1 VQIAVAAT
9 PDVALPT
16 LEALLK
22 SEHDLVSVITQPDR
36 PAGRGLALKESP
48 VAIWAKDRGISVR
61 KPVDQ
66 EELKLEVSDI
76 DLVITIGFGVIIKE
90 EILNLPTHGFI
101 NLHFSLLPRWRG
113 AAPVQRAIEAG
124 DEVTGVTVF
133 KLDKGMDTGPIYR
146 QKEIAMPHQ
155 ATTDSLL
162 RDLSV
167 VGAPVVL
174 DAISA
179 IEANELP
186 VIQSLDGASRAE
198 KLSKDEARI
207 DWNDPAKQIERKI
220 RAFYPAP
227 GAWTTFRDEAIKIES
242 AKAGEAKAGLPGE
255 IFLEGKDL
263 FIYTSEGS
271 LQILKVKPS
280 GKASMD
286 AISWINGARIE
297 QHERFI

>member
-9 PDVALPT
+9 PEVALPT
-16 LEALLK
+16 LEALLE
-22 SEHDLVSVITQPDR
+22 SEHDLVLVITQPDR

-48 VAIWAKDRGISVR
+48 VAIWAKDRAISVS
-61 KPVDQ
+61 KPIDQ
-66 EELKLEVSDI
+66 AALKLAVADV

-101 NLHFSLLPRWRG
+101 NLHFSLLPKWRG

-124 DEVTGVTVF
+124 DQITGVTVF

-146 QKEIAMPHQ
+146 QKEMAMPHQ

-162 RDLSV
+162 QELAL
-167 VGAPVVL
+167 VGAPIVL
-174 DAISA
+174 DAIRA

-186 VIQSLDGASRAE
+186 VIQSVNGASRAE
-198 KLSKDEARI
+198 KLSKDEGRI
-207 DWNDPAKQIERKI
+207 NWNDPAMHIERKI

-242 AKAGEAKAGLPGE
+242 ANAGEVKAGLAGE
-255 IFLEGKDL
+255 ILLEGRDL
-263 FIYTSEGS
+263 FVSTSAGS
-271 LQILKVKPS
+271 LQILKVKPA

>member
-1 VQIAVAAT
+1 MQIAVAAT
-9 PDVALPT
+9 PEVALPT

-36 PAGRGLALKESP
+36 PAGRGLSLKESP

-66 EELKLEVSDI
+66 EELKLAVSDI

-101 NLHFSLLPRWRG
+101 NLHFSLLPKWRG

-155 ATTDSLL
+155 ATTESLL
-162 RDLSV
+162 QDLAV

-179 IEANELP
+179 IGANELP
-186 VIQSLDGASRAE
+186 VIQSVDGASRAD

-207 DWNDPAKQIERKI
+207 DWQAASFNIERKI

-227 GAWTTFRDEAIKIES
+227 GAWTTFREEALKIES
-242 AKAGEAKAGLPGE
+242 ADVSDEKTGQPGE
-255 IFLEGKDL
+255 ILLVGKEL
-263 FIYTSEGS
+263 FVSTAEGS
-271 LQILKVKPS
+271 LKILSVKPA

-297 QHERFI
+297 QNERFI

>member
-1 VQIAVAAT
+1 MQIAVAAT
-9 PDVALPT
+9 PEVALPT

-22 SEHDLVSVITQPDR
+22 SEHNLVSVITQPDR
-36 PAGRGLALKESP
+36 PAGRGLSLKESP

-61 KPVDQ
+61 KLVDQ
-66 EELKLEVSDI
+66 EELKLAVSDI

-101 NLHFSLLPRWRG
+101 NLHFSLLPKWRG

-146 QKEIAMPHQ
+146 QKVIAMPHQ
-155 ATTDSLL
+155 ATTESLL
-162 RDLSV
+162 QDLAV

-174 DAISA
+174 DAINA

-186 VIQSLDGASRAE
+186 VIQSVDGASRAD

-207 DWNDPAKQIERKI
+207 DWQDASFNIERKI

-227 GAWTTFRDEAIKIES
+227 GAWTTFREEALKIES
-242 AKAGEAKAGLPGE
+242 ADVSDEKTGQPGE
-255 IFLEGKDL
+255 ILLVGKEL
-263 FIYTSEGS
+263 FVSTAEGS
-271 LQILKVKPS
+271 LKILSVKPA

-297 QHERFI
+297 QNERFI

>member
-1 VQIAVAAT
+1 MQIAVAAT
-9 PDVALPT
+9 PEVALPT

-22 SEHDLVSVITQPDR
+22 SEHNLVSVITQPDR
-36 PAGRGLALKESP
+36 PAGRGLSLKESP

-66 EELKLEVSDI
+66 EELKLAVSDI

-90 EILNLPTHGFI
+90 EILNLPKHGFI
-101 NLHFSLLPRWRG
+101 NLHFSLLPKWRG

-124 DEVTGVTVF
+124 DQITGVTVF

-155 ATTDSLL
+155 ATTESLL
-162 RDLSV
+162 QDLAV

-179 IEANELP
+179 IEANDLP
-186 VIQSLDGASRAE
+186 VIQSVDGASRAD

-207 DWNDPAKQIERKI
+207 NWQDASFNIERKI

-227 GAWTTFRDEAIKIES
+227 GAWTTFREEALKIES
-242 AKAGEAKAGLPGE
+242 ADVSDEKTGQPGE
-255 IFLEGKDL
+255 ILLVGKEL
-263 FIYTSEGS
+263 FVSTAKGS
-271 LQILKVKPS
+271 LKILSVKPA

-286 AISWINGARIE
+286 AVSWINGARIE
-297 QHERFI
+297 LHERFI

>member
-1 VQIAVAAT
+1 MQIAVAAT
-9 PDVALPT
+9 PEVALPT
-16 LEALLK
+16 LEALLD

-48 VAIWAKDRGISVR
+48 VAIWAKDRGISVS

-66 EELKLEVSDI
+66 AELKLAVSDI

-90 EILNLPTHGFI
+90 EILNLPKHGII
-101 NLHFSLLPRWRG
+101 NLHFSLLPKWRG

-124 DEVTGVTVF
+124 DEKTGVTIF

-146 QKEIAMPHQ
+146 QKEIDMPSQ
-155 ATTDSLL
+155 ATTESLL
-162 RDLSV
+162 QELAEL
-167 VGAPVVL
+167 GAPVVL

-179 IEANELP
+179 IESNEAPL
-186 VIQSLDGASRAE
+186 IQSIAGASRAE
-198 KLSKDEARI
+198 KLSKDEGRI
-207 DWNDPAKQIERKI
+207 DWHLPATKIERKI

-242 AKAGEAKAGLPGE
+242 ARASEAKFGLPGE
-255 IFLEGKDL
+255 IFLQGKDL
-263 FIYTSEGS
+263 FVSTSEGS
-271 LQILKVKPS
+271 LQILKVKPA

-286 AISWINGARIE
+286 TISWINGARIE
-297 QHERFI
+297 QDERFK

>member
-9 PDVALPT
+9 PEVALPT

-36 PAGRGLALKESP
+36 PAGRGLSLKESP

-66 EELKLEVSDI
+66 EELKLAVSDI

-101 NLHFSLLPRWRG
+101 NLHFSLLPKWRG

-146 QKEIAMPHQ
+146 QKEIAMPHK

-162 RDLSV
+162 QNLAV

-179 IEANELP
+179 IAANELP
-186 VIQSLDGASRAE
+186 VIQSVDGASRAD

-207 DWNDPAKQIERKI
+207 DWQDASFNIERKI
-220 RAFYPAP
+220 RAFFPAP
-227 GAWTTFRDEAIKIES
+227 GAWTTFRAEALKIES
-242 AKAGEAKAGLPGE
+242 SDVSDEKTGQPGE
-255 IFLEGKDL
+255 ILLVGKEL
-263 FIYTSEGS
+263 FVSTAEGS
-271 LQILKVKPS
+271 LKILSVKPA

>member
-9 PDVALPT
+9 PEVALAT

-36 PAGRGLALKESP
+36 PAGRGLSLKESP

-66 EELKLEVSDI
+66 EELKLAVSDI

-101 NLHFSLLPRWRG
+101 NLHFSLLPKWRG

-162 RDLSV
+162 QDLAV

-186 VIQSLDGASRAE
+186 LIQSLDGASRAD

-207 DWNDPAKQIERKI
+207 DWQDASFNIERKI

-227 GAWTTFRDEAIKIES
+227 GAWTTFREEALKIES
-242 AKAGEAKAGLPGE
+242 AKAGETKAGLPGE

-263 FIYTSEGS
+263 FISTSEGS
-271 LQILKVKPS
+271 LQILKVKPA

-286 AISWINGARIE
+286 AFSWINGARIE
-297 QHERFI
+297 LHERFI

>member
-9 PDVALPT
+9 PEVALPT

-22 SEHDLVSVITQPDR
+22 SDHDLVSVITQPDR
-36 PAGRGLALKESP
+36 PAGRGLALRQSP
-48 VAIWAKDRGISVR
+48 VAIWAKDHGISLC
-61 KPVDQ
+61 KPNDQ
-66 EELKLEVSDI
+66 AELKLAVSDV

-90 EILNLPTHGFI
+90 EILNLPKHGFI
-101 NLHFSLLPRWRG
+101 NLHFSLLPKWRG

-124 DEVTGVTVF
+124 DQITGVTVF
-133 KLDKGMDTGPIYR
+133 QLDKGMDTGPIYR

-162 RDLSV
+162 QVLAV
-167 VGAPVVL
+167 IGAPVVL
-174 DAISA
+174 DAIGA

-186 VIQSLDGASRAE
+186 VIQSAIGASRAV

-207 DWNDPAKQIERKI
+207 NWTDPAKQIERKI
-220 RAFYPAP
+220 RAFNPSP
-227 GAWTTFRDEAIKIES
+227 GAWTTFRDEVIKIES
-242 AKAGEAKAGLPGE
+242 ANTGESRQGLTGE
-255 IFLEGKDL
+255 ILLEAKDL
-263 FIYTSEGS
+263 FVVTAEGS
-271 LQILKVKPS
+271 IQILRVKPA

>member
-1 VQIAVAAT
+1 MQIAVAAT
-9 PDVALPT
+9 PEVALPT
-16 LEALLK
+16 LEALLG
-22 SEHDLVSVITQPDR
+22 SDHDLFSVITQPDR
-36 PAGRGLALKESP
+36 PAGRGLSLKESP
-48 VAIWAKDRGISVR
+48 VAIWAKDRGISVS
-61 KPVDQ
+61 KPIDQ
-66 EELKLEVSDI
+66 EELKLAVADI
-76 DLVITIGFGVIIKE
+76 DLVITIGFGVIIEE

-101 NLHFSLLPRWRG
+101 NLHFSLLPKWRG
-113 AAPVQRAIEAG
+113 AAPVQRAIAAG
-124 DEVTGVTVF
+124 DQITGVTVF

-146 QKEIAMPHQ
+146 KKEIAMPHQ

-162 RDLSV
+162 QDLAV

-179 IEANELP
+179 IEANEAP
-186 VIQSLDGASRAE
+186 VIQSLDGASRAD
-198 KLSKDEARI
+198 KLSKEEARI
-207 DWNDPAKQIERKI
+207 DWQDASFNIERKI

-242 AKAGEAKAGLPGE
+242 ANTGEAMAGLPGE

-263 FIYTSEGS
+263 FVSTPEGS
-271 LQILKVKPS
+271 LQILKVKPA

>member
-1 VQIAVAAT
+1 MQIAVAAT
-9 PDVALPT
+9 PEVALPT

-22 SEHDLVSVITQPDR
+22 SEHNLVSVITQPDR
-36 PAGRGLALKESP
+36 PAGRGLSLKESP

-61 KPVDQ
+61 KLVDQ
-66 EELKLEVSDI
+66 EELKLAIAGV

-101 NLHFSLLPRWRG
+101 NLHFSLLPKWRG

-146 QKEIAMPHQ
+146 KKEIAMPHQ

-162 RDLSV
+162 QDLAV

-186 VIQSLDGASRAE
+186 LIQSLDGASRAD

-207 DWNDPAKQIERKI
+207 DWQDASFNIERKI

-227 GAWTTFRDEAIKIES
+227 GAWTTFREEALKIES
-242 AKAGEAKAGLPGE
+242 ADVSDDKTGQPGE
-255 IFLEGKDL
+255 ILLVGKEL
-263 FIYTSEGS
+263 FVSTAEGS
-271 LQILKVKPS
+271 LKILSVKPA

-286 AISWINGARIE
+286 AFSWINGARIE
-297 QHERFI
+297 QNERFI

>member
-1 VQIAVAAT
+1 MQIAVAAT
-9 PDVALPT
+9 PEVALPT

-36 PAGRGLALKESP
+36 PAGRGLSLKESP

-66 EELKLEVSDI
+66 EELKLAVSDM

-162 RDLSV
+162 NDLAI

-179 IEANELP
+179 IEAKELP
-186 VIQSLDGASRAE
+186 VIQSVNGASRAE

-207 DWNDPAKQIERKI
+207 DWQDASLNIERKI

-227 GAWTTFRDEAIKIES
+227 GAWTTFRDEAIKVES
-242 AKAGEAKAGLPGE
+242 AKAGEPKAGLPGE
-255 IFLEGKDL
+255 ISLEGKDL
-263 FIYTSEGS
+263 FVATAERS
-271 LQILKVKPS
+271 LQILRVKPA

-286 AISWINGARIE
+286 VISWINGARIE

>member
-9 PDVALPT
+9 PEVALPT
-16 LEALLK
+16 LEALLD

-48 VAIWAKDRGISVR
+48 VAIWAKDRGISVS

-66 EELKLEVSDI
+66 AELKLAVSDI

-90 EILNLPTHGFI
+90 EILNLPKHGII
-101 NLHFSLLPRWRG
+101 NLHFSLLPKWRG

-124 DEVTGVTVF
+124 DEKTGVTVF

-146 QKEIAMPHQ
+146 QKEIDMPSQ
-155 ATTDSLL
+155 ATTESLL
-162 RDLSV
+162 QELAEL
-167 VGAPVVL
+167 GAPVVL

-179 IEANELP
+179 IESNEAPL
-186 VIQSLDGASRAE
+186 IQSIAGASRAE
-198 KLSKDEARI
+198 KLSKDEGRI
-207 DWNDPAKQIERKI
+207 DWHLPATKIERKI
-220 RAFYPAP
+220 RAFYPSP

-242 AKAGEAKAGLPGE
+242 ARASEAKFGLPGE
-255 IFLEGKDL
+255 IFLQGKDL
-263 FIYTSEGS
+263 FVSTSEGS
-271 LQILKVKPS
+271 LQILKVKPA

-286 AISWINGARIE
+286 TISWINGARIE
-297 QHERFI
+297 QDERFK

>member
-1 VQIAVAAT
+1 MQIAVAAT
-9 PDVALPT
+9 PEVALPT
-16 LEALLK
+16 LEALLE
-22 SEHDLVSVITQPDR
+22 SGYDLVSVITQPDK

-48 VAIWAKDRGISVR
+48 VAIWAKDRGISVS
-61 KPVDQ
+61 KPIDQ
-66 EELKLEVSDI
+66 SELKLAVADV

-90 EILNLPTHGFI
+90 EILNLPTHGFL
-101 NLHFSLLPRWRG
+101 NLHFSLLPKWRG

-155 ATTDSLL
+155 ATTESLL
-162 RDLSV
+162 QDLAK

-174 DAISA
+174 DAITA
-179 IEANELP
+179 IEANEAP
-186 VIQSLDGASRAE
+186 VIQSVDGASRAE
-198 KLSKDEARI
+198 KLSKDEGRI
-207 DWNDPAKQIERKI
+207 NWQDASLNIERRI

-227 GAWTTFRDEAIKIES
+227 GAWTTFREGALKIES
-242 AKAGEAKAGLPGE
+242 AMARETKAGLPGE
-255 IFLEGKDL
+255 ISLEGKEL
-263 FIYTSEGS
+263 FVSTTEGS
-271 LQILKVKPS
+271 LQILKVKPA

-297 QHERFI
+297 LHERFI

>member
-9 PDVALPT
+9 PEVALPT

-36 PAGRGLALKESP
+36 PAGRGLSLKESP
-48 VAIWAKDRGISVR
+48 VAIWAKDRGISVS

-66 EELKLEVSDI
+66 AELKLAVADI

-90 EILNLPTHGFI
+90 EILDLPKHGFI
-101 NLHFSLLPRWRG
+101 NLHFSLLPKWRG
-113 AAPVQRAIEAG
+113 AAPVQRSIEAG
-124 DEVTGVTVF
+124 DQITGVTVF

-155 ATTDSLL
+155 ATAESLL
-162 RDLSV
+162 QNLSM

-174 DAISA
+174 DVITAIK
-179 IEANELP
+179 ANEAP
-186 VIQSLDGASRAE
+186 VIQSVDGASRAD
-198 KLSKDEARI
+198 KVSKDEGRI
-207 DWNDPAKQIERKI
+207 DWQDASLNIERKI

-227 GAWTTFRDEAIKIES
+227 GAWTTFREEVLKIES
-242 AKAGEAKAGLPGE
+242 ADVSDEKTGQPGE
-255 IFLEGKDL
+255 ILLVGKEL
-263 FIYTSEGS
+263 FVSTSEGS
-271 LQILKVKPS
+271 LQILKVKPA

>member
-1 VQIAVAAT
+1 MQIAVAAT
-9 PDVALPT
+9 PEVALPT
-16 LEALLK
+16 LESLLE
-22 SEHDLVSVITQPDR
+22 SEHNLVSVITQPDR
-36 PAGRGLALKESP
+36 PAGRGLALRQSP
-48 VAIWAKDRGISVR
+48 VAIWAKDRGISVS
-61 KPVDQ
+61 KPIDQ
-66 EELKLEVSDI
+66 AELKLAVADV

-101 NLHFSLLPRWRG
+101 NLHFSLLPKWRG

-124 DEVTGVTVF
+124 DEITGVTVF

-162 RDLSV
+162 QDLAV

-174 DAISA
+174 DAINA

-186 VIQSLDGASRAE
+186 VIQSVDGASRAE
-198 KLSKDEARI
+198 KLSKEEARI
-207 DWNDPAKQIERKI
+207 EWNDPAIQIERKI

-227 GAWTTFRDEAIKIES
+227 GAWTTFRDEAVKIES
-242 AKAGEAKAGLPGE
+242 ANLGEAKSGLPGE

-263 FIYTSEGS
+263 FVATGEGS
-271 LQILKVKPS
+271 LQILRVKPA

-286 AISWINGARIE
+286 VVSWTNGARIE

>member
-1 VQIAVAAT
+1 MQIAVAAT
-9 PDVALPT
+9 PEVALPT

-36 PAGRGLALKESP
+36 PAGRGLSLKESP

-66 EELKLEVSDI
+66 EELKLAVSDI

-101 NLHFSLLPRWRG
+101 NLHFSLLPKWRG

-146 QKEIAMPHQ
+146 KKEIAMPHQ

-162 RDLSV
+162 RDLAV

-174 DAISA
+174 DAIRA

-186 VIQSLDGASRAE
+186 VNQSVDGASRAD

-207 DWNDPAKQIERKI
+207 DWNDPAMQIERKI

-227 GAWTTFRDEAIKIES
+227 GAWTTFREEALKIES
-242 AKAGEAKAGLPGE
+242 ANTGEAMAGLPGE

-263 FIYTSEGS
+263 FVSTPEGS
-271 LQILKVKPS
+271 LQILKVKPA

>member
-9 PDVALPT
+9 PEVALPT

-36 PAGRGLALKESP
+36 PAGRGLSLKESP

-66 EELKLEVSDI
+66 EDLKLAVSDI

-90 EILNLPTHGFI
+90 EILNLPKHGFI
-101 NLHFSLLPRWRG
+101 NLHFSLLPKWRG

-124 DEVTGVTVF
+124 DQITGVTVF

-155 ATTDSLL
+155 ATTESLL
-162 RDLSV
+162 QDLAV

-179 IEANELP
+179 IEATELP
-186 VIQSLDGASRAE
+186 VIQSVDGASRAD

-207 DWNDPAKQIERKI
+207 NWQDASFNIERKI

-242 AKAGEAKAGLPGE
+242 ADVSDEKTGQPGE
-255 IFLEGKDL
+255 ILLVGKEL
-263 FIYTSEGS
+263 FVSTAEGS
-271 LQILKVKPS
+271 LKILSVKPA

>member
-9 PDVALPT
+9 PEVALPT
-16 LEALLK
+16 LEALLE

-48 VAIWAKDRGISVR
+48 VAIWAKDRGISVS

-66 EELKLEVSDI
+66 VELKRAVADI

-90 EILNLPTHGFI
+90 EILNLPKYGFI
-101 NLHFSLLPRWRG
+101 NLHFSLLPKWRG

-124 DEVTGVTVF
+124 DQTTGVTVF

-155 ATTDSLL
+155 ATTASLL
-162 RDLSV
+162 QELAV
-167 VGAPVVL
+167 AGAPVVL
-174 DAISA
+174 NAISA
-179 IEANELP
+179 IKANEAP
-186 VIQSLDGASRAE
+186 VNQSVDSASRAD
-198 KLSKDEARI
+198 KLSKDEGRI
-207 DWNDPAKQIERKI
+207 DWLDASLIIERKI

-227 GAWTTFRDEAIKIES
+227 GAWTTFRNEAIKIES
-242 AKAGEAKAGLPGE
+242 AMARETKAGVPGE
-255 IFLEGKDL
+255 ISLEGKEL
-263 FIYTSEGS
+263 FVSTSEGS
-271 LQILKVKPS
+271 LQILKVKPA

-286 AISWINGARIE
+286 AASWINGVRIE

>member
-1 VQIAVAAT
+1 MQIAVAAT
-9 PDVALPT
+9 PEVALPT

-22 SEHDLVSVITQPDR
+22 SEHNLVSVITQPDR
-36 PAGRGLALKESP
+36 PAGRGLLLKESP

-66 EELKLEVSDI
+66 EELKLAVSDI

-101 NLHFSLLPRWRG
+101 NLHFSLLPKWRG

-146 QKEIAMPHQ
+146 QKVIAMPHQ
-155 ATTDSLL
+155 ATTESLL
-162 RDLSV
+162 QDLAV

-174 DAISA
+174 DAINA

-186 VIQSLDGASRAE
+186 VIQSVDGASRAD

-207 DWNDPAKQIERKI
+207 DWQDASFNIERKI

-227 GAWTTFRDEAIKIES
+227 GAWTTFREEALKIES
-242 AKAGEAKAGLPGE
+242 ADVSGEKTGQPGE
-255 IFLEGKDL
+255 ILLVGKEL
-263 FIYTSEGS
+263 FVSTAEGS
-271 LQILKVKPS
+271 LKILSVKPA

-286 AISWINGARIE
+286 AVSWINGARIE

>member
-9 PDVALPT
+9 PEVALPT
-16 LEALLK
+16 LEALLG
-22 SEHDLVSVITQPDR
+22 SDHDLVSVITQPDR
-36 PAGRGLALKESP
+36 PAGRGLSLKESP

-66 EELKLEVSDI
+66 EELKLAIAGV

-101 NLHFSLLPRWRG
+101 NLHFSLLPKWRG
-113 AAPVQRAIEAG
+113 AAPVQRTIEAG

-146 QKEIAMPHQ
+146 QKEIAMPHK

-162 RDLSV
+162 QILAV

-186 VIQSLDGASRAE
+186 VIQSADGASRAD

-207 DWNDPAKQIERKI
+207 DWQDASFNIERKI
-220 RAFYPAP
+220 RAFFPAP
-227 GAWTTFRDEAIKIES
+227 GAWTTFREEALKIES
-242 AKAGEAKAGLPGE
+242 SDVSDERTGQPGE
-255 IFLEGKDL
+255 ILLVGKEL
-263 FIYTSEGS
+263 FVSTAEGS
-271 LQILKVKPS
+271 LKILSVKPA

>member
-1 VQIAVAAT
+1 MQIAVAAT
-9 PDVALPT
+9 PEVALPT

-36 PAGRGLALKESP
+36 PAGRGLSLKESP
-48 VAIWAKDRGISVR
+48 VAIWAKDRGISVS

-66 EELKLEVSDI
+66 AELKLAVTDI

-90 EILNLPTHGFI
+90 EILDLPKHGFI
-101 NLHFSLLPRWRG
+101 NLHFSLLPKWRG
-113 AAPVQRAIEAG
+113 AAPVQRSIEAG
-124 DEVTGVTVF
+124 DQITGVTVF

-146 QKEIAMPHQ
+146 KKEIAMPHQ
-155 ATTDSLL
+155 ATTESLL
-162 RDLSV
+162 QDLAKI
-167 VGAPVVL
+167 GAPVVL

-179 IEANELP
+179 IEANEAP
-186 VIQSLDGASRAE
+186 VIQSVEGASRAE
-198 KLSKDEARI
+198 KLSKDEGRI
-207 DWNDPAKQIERKI
+207 DWQDASLNIERKI

-227 GAWTTFRDEAIKIES
+227 GAWTTFREEVLKIES
-242 AKAGEAKAGLPGE
+242 ADVSDEKTGQPGE
-255 IFLEGKDL
+255 ILLVGKEL
-263 FIYTSEGS
+263 FVSTSEGS
-271 LQILKVKPS
+271 LQILKVKPA

>member
-1 VQIAVAAT
+1 MQIAVAAT
-9 PDVALPT
+9 PEVALPT

-22 SEHDLVSVITQPDR
+22 SEHNLVSVITQPDR
-36 PAGRGLALKESP
+36 PAGRGLSLKESP

-61 KPVDQ
+61 KLVDQ
-66 EELKLEVSDI
+66 EELKLAVSDI

-101 NLHFSLLPRWRG
+101 NLHFSLLPKWRG

-155 ATTDSLL
+155 ATTESLL
-162 RDLSV
+162 QDLAV

-174 DAISA
+174 DAINA

-186 VIQSLDGASRAE
+186 VIQSVDGASRAD

-207 DWNDPAKQIERKI
+207 DWQDASFNIERKI

-227 GAWTTFRDEAIKIES
+227 GAWTTFREEALKIES
-242 AKAGEAKAGLPGE
+242 ADVSDEKTGQPGE
-255 IFLEGKDL
+255 ILLVGKEL
-263 FIYTSEGS
+263 FVSTAEGS
-271 LQILKVKPS
+271 LKILSVKPA

>member
-1 VQIAVAAT
+1 MQIAVAAT
-9 PDVALPT
+9 PEVALPT

-22 SEHDLVSVITQPDR
+22 SEHNLVSVITQPDR
-36 PAGRGLALKESP
+36 PAGRGLSLKESP

-66 EELKLEVSDI
+66 EELKLAVSDI

-101 NLHFSLLPRWRG
+101 NLHFSLLPKWRG

-155 ATTDSLL
+155 ATTESLL
-162 RDLSV
+162 QDLAV

-174 DAISA
+174 DAINA

-186 VIQSLDGASRAE
+186 VIQSVDGASRAD

-207 DWNDPAKQIERKI
+207 DWQDASFNIERKI

-227 GAWTTFRDEAIKIES
+227 GAWTTFREEALKIES
-242 AKAGEAKAGLPGE
+242 ADVSGEKTGQPGE
-255 IFLEGKDL
+255 ILLVGKEL
-263 FIYTSEGS
+263 FVSTAEGS
-271 LQILKVKPS
+271 LKILSVKPA